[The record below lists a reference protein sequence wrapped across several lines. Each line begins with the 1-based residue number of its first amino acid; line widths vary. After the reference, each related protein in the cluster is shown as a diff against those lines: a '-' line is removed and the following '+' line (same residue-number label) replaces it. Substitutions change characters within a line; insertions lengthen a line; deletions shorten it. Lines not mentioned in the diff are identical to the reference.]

1 MPLFACHDRSVISM
15 RGADCEELLQRLITT
30 NLDQVE
36 MGEAGFGALLAPQG
50 KILMDFLVIRQD
62 DGFLFDLDSQ
72 LVDGFIKKMTLY
84 KMRSDVT
91 IEKSDLEVAVS
102 LGDGDE
108 QIALT
113 VKDPRHEG
121 LGYRHYAFGD
131 ELSEAKT
138 GGEAVL
144 AAHISCGVPQGGT
157 EETSRDFLY
166 GDAFPHDVNLDQL
179 GGIDYNKGCYVGQ
192 EVVSRMH
199 HRGAARKRIVT
210 VSADQALTSHAAIL
224 AGEKNIGQIGLAQG
238 NVALAQIRLDRL
250 AIALGQGQTV
260 QSEQGLS
267 LSISIPAYADFA
279 DQFGLS
285 M

>member
-1 MPLFACHDRSVISM
+1 MLLFACPDRSVISM

-36 MGEAGFGALLAPQG
+36 VGKAGFGALLAPQG
-50 KILMDFLVIRQD
+50 KILMDFLVIRQS

-91 IEKSDLEVAVS
+91 TEKSDLQVAVS
-102 LGDGDE
+102 LGVGDE
-108 QIALT
+108 KVGLT
-113 VKDPRHEG
+113 VKDPRHED
-121 LGYRHYAFGD
+121 LGYRHYASGE
-131 ELSEAKT
+131 ELSNAKQDSD
-138 GGEAVL
+138 AML
-144 AAHISCGVPQGGT
+144 AAYIKCGVPQGGT
-157 EETSRDFLY
+157 EETPRDFLY

-199 HRGAARKRIVT
+199 HRGTSRKRIVKFT
-210 VSADQALTSHAAIL
+210 ADQTLTSHAVIR
-224 AGEKNIGQIGLAQG
+224 AGEKSIGQIGLAHG
-238 NVALAQIRLDRL
+238 NIALAQIRLDRL
-250 AIALGQGQTV
+250 ATAHEQAQTV

-267 LSISIPAYADFA
+267 LSVSIPAYADFA
-279 DQFGLS
+279 EQFGLS
-285 M
+285 A

>member
-1 MPLFACHDRSVISM
+1 MPLFACPDRSVISM

-30 NLDQVE
+30 NLDHVE
-36 MGEAGFGALLAPQG
+36 VGKAGFGALLAPQG
-50 KILMDFLVIRQD
+50 KVLMDFLVIRQD

-91 IEKSDLEVAVS
+91 IEKSDLKIAVS
-102 LGDGDE
+102 LGEEDE
-108 QIALT
+108 QFALT

-121 LGYRHYAFGD
+121 LGYRHYASGD
-131 ELSEAKT
+131 EMSDAKIDSDTVLSAYIE
-138 GGEAVL
+138 
-144 AAHISCGVPQGGT
+144 CGVPQGGT
-157 EETSRDFLY
+157 EETPRDFLY

-199 HRGAARKRIVT
+199 HRGTARKRIVK
-210 VSADQALTSHAAIL
+210 VSADQALTSHVPVL
-224 AGEKNIGQIGLAQG
+224 AGEKSIGHIGLAQG

-250 AIALGQGQTV
+250 ASAREQAQTI

-267 LSISIPAYADFA
+267 LSVSIPAYADFA

-285 M
+285 A